1 MKGRIVRIAMAA
13 LFLLVVTG
21 CNTVELHSG
30 LSEESATEVIVT
42 LRNSGIAA
50 RKIPNESGQEK
61 TWTVTVGSADA
72 SDAWQVLVENDLP
85 RERPK
90 GFADFFG
97 KSKLIP
103 TETEEKALFL
113 QALCGE
119 LAGTVEAMPS
129 VIDAR
134 VHVSIPEK
142 DPLRQLMEGEEPPQ
156 ATAAVM
162 VKQWKVEGNVPP
174 EERIDEM
181 DIKRL
186 VASSVEGLKA
196 DHVTVITKA
205 VKPKMVD
212 TPRSSANGAV
222 WFLPLAALC
231 GVLIVLLL
239 VLLMKNRSLT
249 GQVSELSARNAETAD
264 GGE

>member
-1 MKGRIVRIAMAA
+1 MAA

-21 CNTVELHSG
+21 CNTMELHSG
-30 LSEESATEVIVT
+30 LSEEAATEVIVV
-42 LRNSGIAA
+42 LRNNGIAA
-50 RKIPNESGQEK
+50 QKIPNESGQEK
-61 TWTVTVGSADA
+61 TWTVTVAPGDA

-90 GFADFFG
+90 GFAEFFG

-119 LAGTVEAMPS
+119 LAATIEAMPS

-142 DPLRQLMEGEEPPQ
+142 DPLRQVMEGEEPPR

-162 VKQWKVEGNVPP
+162 VKQWKVEGSVPP

-181 DIKRL
+181 DIRKL
-186 VASSVEGLKA
+186 VASSVEGLSA
-196 DHVTVITKA
+196 DHVTVVAKRVT
-205 VKPKMVD
+205 PKMVD
-212 TPRSSANGAV
+212 PPRSAATGTA

-231 GVLIVLLL
+231 GVMIVLLA

-249 GQVSELSARNAETAD
+249 GQLSELAARGAEMAD